1 MYQYNSKLL
10 GVESVLVFMFSYIF
24 HKKQIKKFKKDLLH
38 IYIYMHFYITICFLK
53 VTSKIWNGFINEI
66 EQDVNFT

>member
-24 HKKQIKKFKKDLLH
+24 HKKQIKKFKQDLLH
-38 IYIYMHFYITICFLK
+38 IYIYAFLYNDLFFKGYIKNLK
-53 VTSKIWNGFINEI
+53 WLH
-66 EQDVNFT
+66 